1 MWKIQVVLV
10 DSDGKRSARLFVS
23 RRAERA
29 HAIDDVKESLLK
41 LGYSEAA
48 AFAALVQGRVSW
60 FNTDTV
66 LASTVKLN
74 SKVDK

>member
-10 DSDGKRSARLFVS
+10 DSAGKRTARLFVS
-23 RRAERA
+23 RHKERA

-60 FNTDTV
+60 FSTDTV
-66 LASTVKLN
+66 LASTVKL
-74 SKVDK
+74 SSEGK